1 MANKK
6 YKLKAIIAQKK
17 GMTQLFDSIGNVR
30 PCTVLDISDV
40 KVIGFREEKK
50 DGYTAYIL
58 GKDSKKKNV
67 NKADKGKYASID
79 FFPTY
84 ITEIRDDD
92 TELKAGD
99 LVTPSL
105 ICKEGDLISVSGMT
119 KGKGFAGVVKLHHMH
134 GGPKTH
140 GQSNKHRSI
149 GSIASGQTFAHV
161 AKGRRMARKMGNDN
175 VTIKNLKVLKI
186 DEANGIICVQGAV
199 PGMKGTYIVVKKVK

>member
-1 MANKK
+1 
-6 YKLKAIIAQKK
+6 
-17 GMTQLFDSIGNVR
+17 MTQLFDSTGNVR
-30 PCTVLDISDV
+30 PCTVLDISNV
-40 KVIGFREEKK
+40 KVIGFRDEKK
-50 DGYTAYIL
+50 DGYQAYIL
-58 GKDSKKKNV
+58 GKDSKKVKSV
-67 NKADKGKYASID
+67 NKAEKGKYESID

-84 ITEIRDDD
+84 ISEIRDDQ

-99 LVTPSL
+99 TVLPTL

-186 DEANGIICVQGAV
+186 DEVNGLMCVAGAV
-199 PGMKGTYIVVKKVK
+199 PGMKGTYIIVKKVK

>member
-1 MANKK
+1 M
-6 YKLKAIIAQKK
+6 KAILAQKK
-17 GMTQLFDSIGNVR
+17 GMTQLFDSTGNVK

-40 KVIGFREEKK
+40 KVIGFREEKR
-50 DGYTAYIL
+50 DGYQAYIL
-58 GKDSKKKNV
+58 GKDAKKVKSV
-67 NKADKGKYASID
+67 NKAEKGKYESID

-84 ITEIRDDD
+84 ISEIRDDQ

-99 LVTPSL
+99 TVLPTL

-186 DEANGIICVQGAV
+186 DEANGIMCVQGAV
-199 PGMKGTYIVVKKVK
+199 PGMKGTYIIVKKVK